1 MVFLDMSTA
10 VQPMTIAEQA
20 LGRTVVAQ
28 ILGVHPRTLSRR
40 ESGPVQAQSAITEK
54 REEKLLRVWENLS
67 KVYRPENAAKWLRS
81 EVPALGRRTPI
92 DVMREDGGLERVL
105 DTVIRMSWGVPA

>member
-1 MVFLDMSTA
+1 MTTA
-10 VQPMTIAEQA
+10 VQPTLIAEEF
-20 LGRTVVAQ
+20 LGRSIVAQ

-40 ESGPVQAQSAITEK
+40 EAGQSQPQSAIVAK
-54 REEKLLRVWENLS
+54 REEKLSLVWENLS
-67 KVYRPENAAKWLRS
+67 KIYRPENAAKWLKS

-92 DVMREDGGLERVL
+92 EVMSEDGGLERVL

>member
-1 MVFLDMSTA
+1 MGTA
-10 VQPMTIAEQA
+10 VQPMLVAEQV
-20 LGRTVVAQ
+20 LGRSVVAQ

-40 ESGPVQAQSAITEK
+40 EAGPVQAQSVILEK
-54 REEKLLRVWENLS
+54 REEKLLQVWENLL

>member
-1 MVFLDMSTA
+1 MGTA
-10 VQPMTIAEQA
+10 VQPMLVAEQV
-20 LGRTVVAQ
+20 LGRAVVAQ

-40 ESGPVQAQSAITEK
+40 EAGPSQAQSVIAEK
-54 REEKLLRVWENLS
+54 REEKLLQVWESLL
-67 KVYRPENAAKWLRS
+67 KIYRPENAAKWLRS